1 MSSLLIR
8 EVVYKDEIVDVYFE
22 NGFIQQIDPKIVK
35 PASEIMEC
43 HGRKAILP
51 AFYNGH
57 THAAMTLLRGY
68 ADDLPLFEWLN
79 NYIWPAEAAFT
90 PKHIEAGT
98 RLACLEMIRSGTVF
112 FNDMYWNPPVAIKA
126 ATDMGMR
133 ICTGPIALDAYE
145 SGSRLSQQ
153 KERDDFLQTMKSYP
167 DLLIPSLNA
176 HSIYSVLP
184 ETLDTIHSI
193 LEKYDLYFHIHLSE
207 TQKEVEDCLKIH
219 GCRPVEYLNKKGL
232 LTPKTIAAHGIHLTD
247 REREILLRKGVTL
260 VHMPVSNMK
269 LSNGSFDIPAA
280 EKAGLQVILGTDG
293 ASSNNC
299 LDMMGEMKTASLLAK
314 HAWEDV
320 TVLPAE
326 KVFHMATRAGAEAFG
341 LHAGVIEVGYLA
353 DAILVDLKNPRLVPG
368 YHLVSDMVYS
378 ADSSCIDS
386 VICNGRFLMKNKK
399 IEGEEAI
406 LKEVEKWKI
415 SNSKPHR
422 HKDN

>member
-1 MSSLLIR
+1 MTSLLIR
-8 EVVYKDEIVDVYFE
+8 EVVHKDRMVDVYIE
-22 NGFIQQIDPKIVK
+22 NGSIQHIDSKIAK
-35 PASEIMEC
+35 SADEIMDC
-43 HGRKAILP
+43 HGLKAILP

-79 NYIWPAEAAFT
+79 DYIWPAEATFT
-90 PKHIEAGT
+90 PEHIDAGT

-112 FNDMYWNPPVAIKA
+112 FNDMYWNSPIVIRA

-145 SGSRLSQQ
+145 SGSRILQQ
-153 KERDDFLQTMKSYP
+153 KDREAFLQARESYS

-184 ETLDTIHSI
+184 ETLETIRCI
-193 LEKYDLYFHIHLSE
+193 LDKYDLYFHIHLSE
-207 TQKEVEDCLKIH
+207 TQKEVNDCLKTH
-219 GCRPVEYLNKKGL
+219 RCRPVEYLDKKGL
-232 LTPKTIAAHGIHLTD
+232 LTPKTIVAHGIHLTD
-247 REREILLRKGVTL
+247 GEREILARRGVTL

-269 LSNGSFDIPAA
+269 LSNGSFDISGA
-280 EKAGLQVILGTDG
+280 EKAGLKVILGTDG

-299 LDMMGEMKTASLLAK
+299 LDMIGEMKTASLLAK
-314 HAWEDV
+314 HAWGDV
-320 TVLPAE
+320 TILPAE
-326 KVFHMATRAGAEAFG
+326 KVYHMATQAGAEAFG
-341 LHAGVIEVGYLA
+341 LHGGVIEEGRPA

-386 VICNGRFLMKNKK
+386 VICNGRFLMKNKQ

-406 LKEVEKWKI
+406 IEKAGKWKVERVEK
-415 SNSKPHR
+415 
-422 HKDN
+422 